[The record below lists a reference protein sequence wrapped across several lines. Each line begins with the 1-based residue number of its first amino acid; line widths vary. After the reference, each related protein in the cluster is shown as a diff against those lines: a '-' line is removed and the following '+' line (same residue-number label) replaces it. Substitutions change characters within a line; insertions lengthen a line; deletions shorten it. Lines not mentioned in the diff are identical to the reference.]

1 MNVLSIHKNLIYVEL
16 HEPESKTKQKKLY
29 QVLNSSESFLQQV
42 TEIKA
47 RAL

>member
-16 HEPESKTKQKKLY
+16 HEPESKTKQKLY